1 VLLETHGNLG
11 LLLPLW
17 APVNPVPREV
27 LLVRDLQEAQVAL
40 AYRQVVPVV
49 PVLPVVVV
57 PVVPVLPVVV
67 VPVIPVLPVVP
78 AVFEDG
84 LHNRKSCQTA
94 PI

>member
-1 VLLETHGNLG
+1 V
-11 LLLPLW
+11 PLW
-17 APVNPVPREV
+17 APVDPVPLLPREV

-49 PVLPVVVV
+49 PVVVV

-84 LHNRKSCQTA
+84 LAVMR
-94 PI
+94 PPLV